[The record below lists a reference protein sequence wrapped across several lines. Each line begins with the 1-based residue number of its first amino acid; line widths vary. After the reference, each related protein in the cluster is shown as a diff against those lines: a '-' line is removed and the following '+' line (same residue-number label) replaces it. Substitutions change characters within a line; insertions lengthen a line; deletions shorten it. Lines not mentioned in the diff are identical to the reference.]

1 MDICRRDK
9 IEKISSDKLQAQL
22 KIQYENF
29 EDTPN
34 QSRIEFLETLIN
46 NYNKELRALR
56 QDIRGWVLDTQI
68 DSLFKDKKVLDEPSF
83 SGPEDYWYLENYED
97 ELIRKAKWHINNGGP
112 MNNNFKYD
120 AFVIGIDRIHD
131 DGSREH
137 LSTLTVG
144 DMWDEPNWER
154 GA

>member
-9 IEKISSDKLQAQL
+9 IEKISSDKVQAQL

-34 QSRIEFLETLIN
+34 KAVIEVNESIIEKC
-46 NYNKELRALR
+46 NKELRALR

-68 DSLFKDKKVLDEPSF
+68 DSFFKNKKALDKPSF

-97 ELIRKAKWHINNGGP
+97 ELIRRAKWHINNGGR

-120 AFVIGIDRIHD
+120 AFVIGIDRIHN

>member
-34 QSRIEFLETLIN
+34 KVVIEVNEFIIEKC
-46 NYNKELRALR
+46 NKELRALR

-68 DSLFKDKKVLDEPSF
+68 DSFFNDKKVLDEPSF
-83 SGPEDYWYLENYED
+83 CGSEDYWYLENYED
-97 ELIRKAKWHINNGGP
+97 ELIRRAKWHINNGGP